1 MKKNEYKKILRS
13 VTHSLF
19 WFLIGAALG
28 LFFIVSFAFILF
40 QRQYADVVYPGV
52 MVNGVNFGG
61 KTKEEVK
68 RFFALK
74 NAKIAQ
80 TQFALTSDYGV
91 ATISAKQL
99 NFGYNEE
106 LLANQAYS
114 VGKSIDPLSNLS
126 LVVQAYLNGIN
137 LPASYHYLE
146 NELEALLKPTMEK
159 VDIAPVDALFQ
170 FQNGR
175 VVAFRPSSDGQEVD
189 TESLKMKLSSK
200 TLPVV
205 LAEKPQVITIA
216 IPIRV
221 LKPKI
226 TTQKANNLGI
236 KELIGEGTSLFQ
248 GSIPNRIYNIT
259 LAATRLNGLLVAPGE
274 TFSFGKALGDVSSF
288 TGYKQAFI
296 IQNGRTVLG
305 DGGGV

>member
-114 VGKSIDPLSNLS
+114 VGKS
-126 LVVQAYLNGIN
+126 
-137 LPASYHYLE
+137 
-146 NELEALLKPTMEK
+146 
-159 VDIAPVDALFQ
+159 
-170 FQNGR
+170 
-175 VVAFRPSSDGQEVD
+175 
-189 TESLKMKLSSK
+189 
-200 TLPVV
+200 
-205 LAEKPQVITIA
+205 
-216 IPIRV
+216 
-221 LKPKI
+221 
-226 TTQKANNLGI
+226 
-236 KELIGEGTSLFQ
+236 
-248 GSIPNRIYNIT
+248 
-259 LAATRLNGLLVAPGE
+259 
-274 TFSFGKALGDVSSF
+274 
-288 TGYKQAFI
+288 
-296 IQNGRTVLG
+296 
-305 DGGGV
+305 